1 MLTFTNYTDL
11 ILEIPDTIQ
20 QQSRLHS
27 QYFSNSYSRYQA
39 YINELYLSLVLQWL
53 QEHLTPQVKVWLTTA
68 SVSSFWEL
76 VNATAL
82 IRDSIKLI

>member
-1 MLTFTNYTDL
+1 MLTFTNSTDL

-20 QQSRLHS
+20 QQAILHS
-27 QYFSNSYSRYQA
+27 QSFSNSYSRCQA
-39 YINELYLSLVLQWL
+39 YINELCLSVVLQWL

-76 VNATAL
+76 VNATAV
-82 IRDSIKLI
+82 IIDSIKLI